1 MQLRRLIAAA
11 LVTTSV
17 ATAVVIVRPNIASAA
32 PALPP
37 GFVLTDLPS
46 GQAAF
51 DLTDFAYLPD
61 GSMFTTG
68 KKGNVAWVSP
78 TGEATSIGHIP
89 VSSAQDIGLVS
100 VTPDRDYA
108 TNHRIYL
115 ANNRVVDG
123 NTLLRITS
131 WTVTGDDHPTGLT
144 NEQTILEYQAF
155 SNMHGITGL
164 VAAGDGT
171 LWVSTGDSSNFY
183 DAQALSAMD
192 LTKPYGKLMH
202 INPDGTGVP
211 TNPYYDPANP
221 DSWRSRVYASGFRSP
236 FRFILD
242 PASGTPILG
251 DVGWNRTEEVDLVRP
266 GAFYGWPCY
275 EANDTTAYIDNPA
288 CAGVHTASP
297 IWSYP
302 RDFGGSSVTG
312 GLIYTGTSYPTQY
325 QGAYFFGD
333 YTGHR
338 LWTMKITSDGKLA
351 RAPETGGFATDIG
364 GPVKFGTAAN
374 GDIVYADI
382 LSGMLHRL
390 SYVQGNRPPVAR
402 VTVTNDPDTLTVTFD
417 ASESYDP
424 DSDPLTYD
432 WDFGDGS
439 ITSATN
445 PTQKHQYTDGATPRT
460 VHLTVKD
467 PFDGSGTQ
475 QLTVVPANHVPV
487 LSAQFPPADRLYQV
501 GEQVSLSATATD
513 AEDGD
518 LQVTWTS
525 ELLHCRP
532 IGCHVHPGEGGTGPT
547 FTVPFTD
554 HGEDTEQHITAH
566 AVDSRGAATE
576 QTYIAHPL
584 LRTLTL
590 ASNLPAAMQIG
601 DQAVTQARLT
611 VGSHITIT
619 AGVTAT
625 DGTAT
630 FDSWTDQIT
639 TRQRDFTVP
648 DRDTTLTATYLTPID
663 RRYASDA
670 NFRAILGAATG
681 PETVEG
687 KVHTRAYQGGRAY
700 WSATTG
706 VYEVHG
712 AILERYLSLGGSAVL
727 GPPMTD
733 ELTTPDGVGKYN
745 HFAKSDSP
753 ASIYW
758 SPGTGTHEIYG
769 SIRGKWAEKGWEAG
783 VLGYPTTGETGTPD
797 GVGRFNHFSK
807 GGSVYYSPGSGT
819 WEVHGAIHSL
829 WEQLGWEV
837 GPLGYPVTDETTTP
851 DGIGRYN
858 HFTKGGSIYWSPGT
872 GAHAVYGSI
881 RARWA
886 ELGWE
891 RSYLGYPT
899 SNEYSV
905 PNGRRSDFQHG
916 YIVWDARTGKVT
928 DYRR

>member
-192 LTKPYGKLMH
+192 VTKPYGKLMH
-202 INPDGTGVP
+202 VNPDGTGVT

-501 GEQVSLSATATD
+501 GEQVSL
-513 AEDGD
+513 
-518 LQVTWTS
+518 
-525 ELLHCRP
+525 
-532 IGCHVHPGEGGTGPT
+532 
-547 FTVPFTD
+547 
-554 HGEDTEQHITAH
+554 
-566 AVDSRGAATE
+566 
-576 QTYIAHPL
+576 
-584 LRTLTL
+584 
-590 ASNLPAAMQIG
+590 
-601 DQAVTQARLT
+601 
-611 VGSHITIT
+611 
-619 AGVTAT
+619 
-625 DGTAT
+625 
-630 FDSWTDQIT
+630 
-639 TRQRDFTVP
+639 
-648 DRDTTLTATYLTPID
+648 
-663 RRYASDA
+663 
-670 NFRAILGAATG
+670 
-681 PETVEG
+681 
-687 KVHTRAYQGGRAY
+687 
-700 WSATTG
+700 
-706 VYEVHG
+706 
-712 AILERYLSLGGSAVL
+712 
-727 GPPMTD
+727 
-733 ELTTPDGVGKYN
+733 
-745 HFAKSDSP
+745 
-753 ASIYW
+753 
-758 SPGTGTHEIYG
+758 
-769 SIRGKWAEKGWEAG
+769 
-783 VLGYPTTGETGTPD
+783 
-797 GVGRFNHFSK
+797 
-807 GGSVYYSPGSGT
+807 
-819 WEVHGAIHSL
+819 
-829 WEQLGWEV
+829 
-837 GPLGYPVTDETTTP
+837 
-851 DGIGRYN
+851 
-858 HFTKGGSIYWSPGT
+858 
-872 GAHAVYGSI
+872 
-881 RARWA
+881 
-886 ELGWE
+886 
-891 RSYLGYPT
+891 
-899 SNEYSV
+899 
-905 PNGRRSDFQHG
+905 
-916 YIVWDARTGKVT
+916 
-928 DYRR
+928 